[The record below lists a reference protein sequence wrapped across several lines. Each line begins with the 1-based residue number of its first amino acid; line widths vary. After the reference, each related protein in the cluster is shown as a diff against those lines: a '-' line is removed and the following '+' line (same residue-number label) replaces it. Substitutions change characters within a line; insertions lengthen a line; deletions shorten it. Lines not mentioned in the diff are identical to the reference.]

1 MHSTFKYS
9 ILVVAIVFASCQ
21 AKVKTQSAT
30 PPPVYV
36 SVITVKDTVAGS
48 YDEYPA
54 TLTALNEVKLTAQVN
69 GYITG
74 VYFKDGD
81 KISKG
86 QKLYT
91 IDQQVYGANL
101 QQAIANLQVQ
111 QTNLVKAQ
119 KDADRYHDLEKHD
132 AIAKQQVDYADAAL
146 DAAKKQVAAA
156 QANVNAV
163 RANVG
168 FAVIRAP
175 FTGTIGISQVKTGTA
190 VVAGQTILN
199 TVSTDDPIAVDIN
212 VNQNDIFR
220 FLKLQQQKQDPSD
233 TTFALYFGAERYN
246 IPGKIYLVDR
256 AVDPQTGT
264 IKARLLFA
272 NPKAMLKPGMNG
284 TVRVATNNKASS
296 IVIPFKAVTEQLG
309 EYFTYVVSDSNKVNQ
324 QKIDL
329 GPQLGG
335 NVVIR
340 SGLQAGDK
348 IVVEG
353 VQNLHQGSVITTT
366 PLQPQKK

>member
-1 MHSTFKYS
+1 MQSTIKYS

-36 SVITVKDTVAGS
+36 SVISVKDTIAGS
-48 YDEYPA
+48 HDEYPA
-54 TLTALNEVKLTAQVN
+54 TLTALNEVKLTAQVS

-81 KISKG
+81 KVSKG

-91 IDQQVYGANL
+91 IDQQVYAANL

-220 FLKLQQQKQDPSD
+220 FLKLQQQKQDQFD
-233 TTFALYFGAERYN
+233 TTFALYFGGERYN

-264 IKARLLFA
+264 IKARLLFS
-272 NPKAMLKPGMNG
+272 NPEAMLKPGMNG
-284 TVRVATNNKASS
+284 TVRVATNYKASS
-296 IVIPFKAVTEQLG
+296 IVIPFKAITEQLG
-309 EYFTYVVSDSNKVNQ
+309 EYFTYVVGDSNKVNQ
-324 QKIDL
+324 QKVDV

-335 NVVIR
+335 DVVIR
-340 SGLQAGDK
+340 SGLQPGDK

>member
-1 MHSTFKYS
+1 MYSKFKYS
-9 ILVVAIVFASCQ
+9 LFIIAIVFASCK
-21 AKVKTQSAT
+21 AKVSTSTAA
-30 PPPVYV
+30 PPPVNV
-36 SVITVKDTVAGS
+36 SVITVKDTIAGS

-54 TLTALNEVKLTAQVN
+54 TLTALNEVRLTAQVN

-74 VYFKDGD
+74 IYFKDGD
-81 KISKG
+81 KVSKG
-86 QKLYT
+86 QRLYT

-111 QTNLVKAQ
+111 QTNMTKAQ
-119 KDADRYHDLEKHD
+119 KDADRYHELEKHD

-199 TVSTDDPIAVDIN
+199 TVSTDDPVAVDIN

-220 FLKLQQQKQDPSD
+220 FLKLQQQKRDQFD
-233 TTFALYFGAERYN
+233 TTFTLYFGSERYER
-246 IPGKIYLVDR
+246 PGKIYLIDR
-256 AVDPQTGT
+256 AVDPQTAT
-264 IKARLLFA
+264 IKARLLFP
-272 NPKAMLKPGMNG
+272 NSRGMLKPGMNG
-284 TVRVATNNKASS
+284 TVKVATNNTNNS

-309 EYFTYVVSDSNKVNQ
+309 EYFAYVVGDSNKVNQ
-324 QKIDL
+324 QRIEL
-329 GPQLGG
+329 GTQIGG
-335 NVVIR
+335 NVVVKT
-340 SGLQAGDK
+340 GLQPGDK

-353 VQNLHQGSVITTT
+353 VQNLRQGSVITTT
-366 PLQPQKK
+366 PMQSQKK